1 MVDVSSYRVSD
12 FTSGMHTQ
20 IGDGHEE
27 CSGAQVMK
35 CRPEAYHRFSGL
47 DMPTYVD
54 VIYESSSTND

>member
-27 CSGAQVMK
+27 SR
-35 CRPEAYHRFSGL
+35 CRPEAYHRFPGL